1 MASPQKTP
9 TRTPMTRRAALL
21 CSLAFCCGASFALD
35 NTDNTQDAEQDRLQH
50 GEYLTTIL
58 GCGGCHTEGALLGDA
73 HGKWLAGSR
82 IGVAYTIEDD
92 KITPGLVFP
101 ANLTSDKE
109 TGLGEW
115 SEQQIVRFLR
125 TGMDHYGKQANA
137 VMPWPNYALLKDAD
151 LRAIAAFLKTV
162 PPVRNPI
169 PDPVAAGEPIHHS
182 FVRVGVYLF
191 VPEETAAEHQ

>member
-1 MASPQKTP
+1 MTSPN
-9 TRTPMTRRAALL
+9 RTARRTSTKRRLALL
-21 CSLAFCCGASFALD
+21 CSVAICCGKSFAID
-35 NTDNTQDAEQDRLQH
+35 DAQDRVQH
-50 GEYLTTIL
+50 GEYLTTII

-82 IGVAYTIEDD
+82 IGVAYTAEDGD
-92 KITPGLVFP
+92 TTPGLVFP

-115 SEQQIVRFLR
+115 GEQEIVKLLR
-125 TGMDHYGKQANA
+125 TGMDHYGKQANT
-137 VMPWPNYALLKDAD
+137 VMPWPTYALLKDRD

-162 PPVRNPI
+162 PPVSNPI
-169 PDPVAAGEPIHHS
+169 PESVAAGEPIDHS

-191 VPEETAAEHQ
+191 VPEESSTEDQ